1 MPTFL
6 PASRRVRFSRRA
18 RLPHGAPSPWC
29 AEDFRVLFSASVL
42 STLGTNVSYLAVPM
56 VAVLALDAGPGRVGL
71 LASLSTAAFLLI
83 GLPAGAW
90 VDRMRHRTVLIVADL
105 LRAALLAWI
114 PMAWW
119 LGVLTFGGLCAVVF
133 LSGVA
138 TVLFDVA
145 SQSVLPRL
153 VEPAVLIPA
162 NSALVSL
169 TAAGNVAGRGAG
181 GALVQLL
188 GAPLA
193 VVCAAAGHLGSGL
206 RLLRMARDDA
216 HGAAPEPV
224 ATPPEAAETPDGT
237 GLAAPETAAGTAPEG
252 PTSHAG
258 TAPERPAPPA
268 GTAPEAPAS
277 PTGVAP
283 GRLSGRAPGLRA
295 QIAEGLRHVLGHA
308 ELRALAL
315 TGAVGNLGTVMVN
328 TMLPVVFPREL
339 GLSAGALGLFWA
351 AGGIGLFLGAR
362 CARPLADRFGHGR
375 GLVVVDLCLSPAGLL
390 VPLMDRGA
398 WLWAAGAGWVAFAMR
413 TGAANVLGV
422 SLRQRLTPGD
432 LLGRMNATFRFLLT
446 GSMAV
451 AGALAGAIGAH
462 CSPRTALWA
471 GGALLGLS
479 FLPVVFS
486 PLRRR
491 RELPTGEA
499 PCGSAAPAPREND
512 APKK

>member
-6 PASRRVRFSRRA
+6 PASRRVRVSRRA
-18 RLPHGAPSPWC
+18 RAPHGTPSPWSTK
-29 AEDFRVLFSASVL
+29 DFRVLFSASVL

-114 PMAWW
+114 PVAWW
-119 LGVLTFGGLCAVVF
+119 LDVLTFGGLCAVVF

-145 SQSVLPRL
+145 SQSALPRL

-169 TAAGNVAGRGAG
+169 MAAGNVAGRGAG

-193 VVCAAAGHLGSGL
+193 VVCAAVGHLGSGI
-206 RLLRMARDDA
+206 RLLRMARGDA
-216 HGAAPEPV
+216 HMAV
-224 ATPPEAAETPDGT
+224 PD
-237 GLAAPETAAGTAPEG
+237 
-252 PTSHAG
+252 
-258 TAPERPAPPA
+258 PAK
-268 GTAPEAPAS
+268 TAPEAPAGTS
-277 PTGVAP
+277 LAAP
-283 GRLSGRAPGLRA
+283 AGTVPEAPAAPAGTASGRAPDLRA

-328 TMLPVVFPREL
+328 TMLPVVFTREL

-375 GLVVVDLCLSPAGLL
+375 GLVVADLCLSPAGLL

-451 AGALAGAIGAH
+451 AAALAGAIGAH

-471 GGALLGLS
+471 GGALLCLS
-479 FLPVVFS
+479 FLPVLFS

-491 RELPTGEA
+491 RELPTGEK
-499 PCGSAAPAPREND
+499 PCGSA
-512 APKK
+512 PKVAGCTG

>member
-114 PMAWW
+114 PVAWW
-119 LGVLTFGGLCAVVF
+119 LGVLTFGGLCVVVF

-237 GLAAPETAAGTAPEG
+237 GLAPPGTAPGTAPE
-252 PTSHAG
+252 S
-258 TAPERPAPPA
+258 PAPP
-268 GTAPEAPAS
+268 
-277 PTGVAP
+277 P
-283 GRLSGRAPGLRA
+283 GPP
-295 QIAEGLRHVLGHA
+295 
-308 ELRALAL
+308 
-315 TGAVGNLGTVMVN
+315 
-328 TMLPVVFPREL
+328 PVVCPVV
-339 GLSAGALGLFWA
+339 
-351 AGGIGLFLGAR
+351 
-362 CARPLADRFGHGR
+362 RPVCGR
-375 GLVVVDLCLSPAGLL
+375 
-390 VPLMDRGA
+390 R
-398 WLWAAGAGWVAFAMR
+398 
-413 TGAANVLGV
+413 
-422 SLRQRLTPGD
+422 
-432 LLGRMNATFRFLLT
+432 
-446 GSMAV
+446 
-451 AGALAGAIGAH
+451 
-462 CSPRTALWA
+462 SPRDCGTSWA
-471 GGALLGLS
+471 TRSCAPS
-479 FLPVVFS
+479 RSPV
-486 PLRRR
+486 R
-491 RELPTGEA
+491 
-499 PCGSAAPAPREND
+499 SAISARSW
-512 APKK
+512 

>member
-6 PASRRVRFSRRA
+6 PASRRA
-18 RLPHGAPSPWC
+18 LPPHGTPSPWR
-29 AEDFRVLFSASVL
+29 AKDFRVLFSASVL

-90 VDRMRHRTVLIVADL
+90 VDRMRHRTVLILADL

-114 PMAWW
+114 PVAWW
-119 LGVLTFGGLCAVVF
+119 FDVLTFGGLCAVVL

-145 SQSVLPRL
+145 SQSALPRL

-169 TAAGNVAGRGAG
+169 MAAGNVAGRGAG

-216 HGAAPEPV
+216 HGAVPDPEPT
-224 ATPPEAAETPDGT
+224 ALAAPLGT
-237 GLAAPETAAGTAPEG
+237 GLVASAA
-252 PTSHAG
+252 
-258 TAPERPAPPA
+258 PA
-268 GTAPEAPAS
+268 GTAA
-277 PTGVAP
+277 
-283 GRLSGRAPGLRA
+283 GRAPGLRA

-328 TMLPVVFPREL
+328 TMLPVVFTREL

-351 AGGIGLFLGAR
+351 AGGLGLFLGAR

-375 GLVVVDLCLSPAGLL
+375 GLVVADLCLAPAGLL

-398 WLWAAGAGWVAFAMR
+398 WLWAAGAGWVAFAVR

-422 SLRQRLTPGD
+422 SLRQRLTRDD

-446 GSMAV
+446 GSMALG
-451 AGALAGAIGAH
+451 AALAGAVGAH
-462 CSPRTALWA
+462 SSPRTVLWC
-471 GGALLGLS
+471 GGALLCLS
-479 FLPVVFS
+479 FLPVLFS

-491 RELPTGEA
+491 RELPTAGK
-499 PCGSAAPAPREND
+499 PCGSA
-512 APKK
+512 PKVAGCTG